1 MREINGKTYIEEA
14 PHDMQELLEIIEVLR
29 SPDGCSW
36 DREQTHES
44 LKKCF
49 MDETEEVMQ
58 AIDHQDDE
66 NLCEEL
72 GDVLLQVLLH
82 AEIAKERG
90 AFTFEDVV
98 QGLSEKLIRR
108 HPHVFGNVKRPETP
122 EESLAL
128 WKEVKK
134 KEKEKKQQKT
144 EAAIEQAKAVEKI
157 NQFTQAIL
165 EISSQ
170 TNLLALNASIEAAR
184 AGEAGKGFA
193 VVAGEIGTLATQ
205 TSTTVGSINEI
216 IAEVNQA
223 VANMTGCLKES
234 TDFLEQT
241 VLKDYE
247 DFMGVADQYTK
258 DATVFDDDMSAISG
272 QINTLLSSIV
282 EIADAMQGV
291 SSTVSE
297 AADGVT
303 DIAQKTL
310 EVSGIVQGN
319 ETLVDNN
326 RENIVRL
333 NSVIEMFHDEK

>member
-58 AIDHQDDE
+58 AIDHQ
-66 NLCEEL
+66 
-72 GDVLLQVLLH
+72 H

-134 KEKEKKQQKT
+134 REKEMKQRPDT
-144 EAAIEQAKAVEKI
+144 E
-157 NQFTQAIL
+157 
-165 EISSQ
+165 
-170 TNLLALNASIEAAR
+170 
-184 AGEAGKGFA
+184 
-193 VVAGEIGTLATQ
+193 
-205 TSTTVGSINEI
+205 
-216 IAEVNQA
+216 
-223 VANMTGCLKES
+223 
-234 TDFLEQT
+234 
-241 VLKDYE
+241 
-247 DFMGVADQYTK
+247 
-258 DATVFDDDMSAISG
+258 
-272 QINTLLSSIV
+272 
-282 EIADAMQGV
+282 
-291 SSTVSE
+291 
-297 AADGVT
+297 
-303 DIAQKTL
+303 
-310 EVSGIVQGN
+310 
-319 ETLVDNN
+319 
-326 RENIVRL
+326 
-333 NSVIEMFHDEK
+333 

>member
-58 AIDHQDDE
+58 AIDNQDDE

-90 AFTFEDVV
+90 AFTFADVV

-108 HPHVFGNVKRPETP
+108 HPHVFGDAKRPETP
-122 EESLAL
+122 EESLVL

-144 EAAIEQAKAVEKI
+144 EAA
-157 NQFTQAIL
+157 
-165 EISSQ
+165 
-170 TNLLALNASIEAAR
+170 R
-184 AGEAGKGFA
+184 
-193 VVAGEIGTLATQ
+193 
-205 TSTTVGSINEI
+205 
-216 IAEVNQA
+216 
-223 VANMTGCLKES
+223 
-234 TDFLEQT
+234 
-241 VLKDYE
+241 
-247 DFMGVADQYTK
+247 
-258 DATVFDDDMSAISG
+258 
-272 QINTLLSSIV
+272 
-282 EIADAMQGV
+282 
-291 SSTVSE
+291 
-297 AADGVT
+297 
-303 DIAQKTL
+303 
-310 EVSGIVQGN
+310 
-319 ETLVDNN
+319 
-326 RENIVRL
+326 
-333 NSVIEMFHDEK
+333 

>member
-1 MREINGKTYIEEA
+1 MVDFECKSHYGIQDLLRI
-14 PHDMQELLEIIEVLR
+14 MELLR
-29 SPDGCSW
+29 SPDGCPW

-134 KEKEKKQQKT
+134 KEKEKKQQK
-144 EAAIEQAKAVEKI
+144 
-157 NQFTQAIL
+157 
-165 EISSQ
+165 
-170 TNLLALNASIEAAR
+170 IEAAR
-184 AGEAGKGFA
+184 
-193 VVAGEIGTLATQ
+193 
-205 TSTTVGSINEI
+205 
-216 IAEVNQA
+216 
-223 VANMTGCLKES
+223 
-234 TDFLEQT
+234 
-241 VLKDYE
+241 
-247 DFMGVADQYTK
+247 
-258 DATVFDDDMSAISG
+258 
-272 QINTLLSSIV
+272 
-282 EIADAMQGV
+282 
-291 SSTVSE
+291 
-297 AADGVT
+297 
-303 DIAQKTL
+303 
-310 EVSGIVQGN
+310 
-319 ETLVDNN
+319 
-326 RENIVRL
+326 
-333 NSVIEMFHDEK
+333 